1 MNGSP
6 DCNVVSLHRHAEH
19 MMQVI
24 LSGVT
29 VRGEDGKDG
38 VASDGSLA
46 IPKDKNLRNPMK

>member
-29 VRGEDGKDG
+29 VRGKDG
-38 VASDGSLA
+38 VAGDGSLA